1 METYHHWQVWTCYVH
16 VDYLWSHEP
25 ITPYLGKK
33 TRLQNSPYFC
43 VFKYARAVKQKVWNE
58 AENRERDWVFSLSP
72 HTRLARFARIRLLRH
87 ALPISLLILRK
98 KPTVLQSRKK
108 TWKWKKT
115 PTKTTK
121 LPIILNNFKLCPFNL
136 EIVKNG
142 WKETCVWFT
151 LKLEFFFT
159 LFFKIF
165 RVLGKLKRIHIRI
178 HPPRPWFLQ
187 AERYA
192 NGNPS

>member
-1 METYHHWQVWTCYVH
+1 MKMEKNT
-16 VDYLWSHEP
+16 
-25 ITPYLGKK
+25 K
-33 TRLQNSPYFC
+33 N
-43 VFKYARAVKQKVWNE
+43 
-58 AENRERDWVFSLSP
+58 
-72 HTRLARFARIRLLRH
+72 
-87 ALPISLLILRK
+87 
-98 KPTVLQSRKK
+98 
-108 TWKWKKT
+108 
-115 PTKTTK
+115 KTTK

-151 LKLEFFFT
+151 LKLEFFLT

>member
-1 METYHHWQVWTCYVH
+1 MTPLTN
-16 VDYLWSHEP
+16 P
-25 ITPYLGKK
+25 IVNFHKDISALQSYDSDSVASENQS
-33 TRLQNSPYFC
+33 RLYF
-43 VFKYARAVKQKVWNE
+43 RS
-58 AENRERDWVFSLSP
+58 RDILTIANHGNLPSLTSMNV
-72 HTRLARFARIRLLRH
+72 LRSCWLFMIAWANH
-87 ALPISLLILRK
+87 ALFGE
-98 KPTVLQSRKK
+98 K

-142 WKETCVWFT
+142 WKETCIWFT
-151 LKLEFFFT
+151 LKLEFFLT